1 MIDDTAFFLTKA
13 NGLRPKVNRLAGLNF
28 AHGQQW
34 IFYYTK
40 FALIKILMARLQP
53 LFSQNM
59 QIVIDCANRQ
69 GHENTCCRNAN
80 LSLSRSGVEINGLER
95 F

>member
-1 MIDDTAFFLTKA
+1 MTLRFLTKA
-13 NGLRPKVNRLAGLNF
+13 NGLRPEVNRLAGLNF
-28 AHGQQW
+28 VHEQQW
-34 IFYYTK
+34 IFLNIQ
-40 FALIKILMARLQP
+40 FALIKILMPRIQP

-80 LSLSRSGVEINGLER
+80 LSLRRLGVEINGLAR
-95 F
+95 L